1 MTNIDERI
9 RRNLDED
16 DRAFLAS
23 LDERGGLFHEISGI
37 FYGPLKPIVIYL
49 TGLTFLLA
57 ALGFYASWGFIQAQ
71 GTESMLR
78 WGALA
83 WAAWTVVSGIK
94 RWLWDRA
101 NLVGLLRE
109 VKRLELRVAML
120 AEEKGR

>member
-1 MTNIDERI
+1 MTDIDARI
-9 RRNLDED
+9 SRTLDED

-23 LDERGGLFHEISGI
+23 LDARGSLFSEIGGI
-37 FYGPLKPIVIYL
+37 FYGPLKPIVIFL
-49 TGLTFLLA
+49 IVLTFLLA
-57 ALGFYASWGFIQAQ
+57 MLGFYASWGFIQAQ
-71 GTESMLR
+71 GTDSMLR

-120 AEEKGR
+120 AEDPKR